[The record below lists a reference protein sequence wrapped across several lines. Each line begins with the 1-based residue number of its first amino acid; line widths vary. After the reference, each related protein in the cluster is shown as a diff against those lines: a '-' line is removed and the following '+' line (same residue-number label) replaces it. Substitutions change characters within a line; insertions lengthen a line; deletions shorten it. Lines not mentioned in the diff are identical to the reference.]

1 MRQLR
6 DEAGVEWMVY
16 AVNPVGANEWR
27 SIESLPESYRSGW
40 LCFESATEK
49 RRLTPLPP
57 EWENLPL
64 EQLAGLLGT
73 AILVQRSA
81 KYSH

>member
-73 AILVQRSA
+73 AILVQRSV
-81 KYSH
+81 KYSQ

>member
-27 SIESLPESYRSGW
+27 SIESLPQSYRSGW

-73 AILVQRSA
+73 AILVQRSV
-81 KYSH
+81 KYSQ

>member
-27 SIESLPESYRSGW
+27 SIESLPQSYRSGW

-81 KYSH
+81 KYSQ

>member
-81 KYSH
+81 KYSQ